1 MYNSICNISMIQEL
15 EYDKKKKV
23 DMFIKVELI

>member
-15 EYDKKKKV
+15 EYDNKKKV

>member
-15 EYDKKKKV
+15 EYDKKKV